1 MSAAALPRNTQADQ
15 SFGRR
20 LRRERERKRIAL
32 SSIAENTKIS
42 VSLFQDLE
50 RDDASRWPSGIFRK
64 SFIRAY
70 AKAIGLDP
78 DETAREFHE
87 LFPDPNDPDQVV
99 LAPPGTVPQPPT
111 AARSGPIS
119 PAVVPCPPSASSQ
132 SSAPSPTSAPYA
144 ASAPPADAGRRPLT
158 LAERATS
165 IAWDAGMIITFG
177 LLLDAVFGTL
187 WMPLTIVMAI
197 YYAGGILLFGSTPGA
212 ALQAPSMASLRLRR
226 FVQSSSD
233 ESNSSTDTDPSDRN
247 DERTVRPYQAREI

>member
-99 LAPPGTVPQPPT
+99 LAPPETVPQPPT

-132 SSAPSPTSAPYA
+132 SSAPSPTRLAP
-144 ASAPPADAGRRPLT
+144 D
-158 LAERATS
+158 
-165 IAWDAGMIITFG
+165 
-177 LLLDAVFGTL
+177 
-187 WMPLTIVMAI
+187 
-197 YYAGGILLFGSTPGA
+197 
-212 ALQAPSMASLRLRR
+212 
-226 FVQSSSD
+226 
-233 ESNSSTDTDPSDRN
+233 
-247 DERTVRPYQAREI
+247 